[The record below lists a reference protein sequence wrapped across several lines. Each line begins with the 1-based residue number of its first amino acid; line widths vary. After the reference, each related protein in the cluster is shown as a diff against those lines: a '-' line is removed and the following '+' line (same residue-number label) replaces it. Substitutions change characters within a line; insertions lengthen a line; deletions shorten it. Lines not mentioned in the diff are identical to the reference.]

1 MGTHNYPLG
10 YARTQVLGSL
20 STTES
25 IWLAANRFISQQ
37 GAASLATVAA
47 SGDVVSWLLDA
58 TTNEGLATTLLFP
71 SAWATFHMDFWWAN
85 GGAGTGD
92 ARVRG
97 LVNTVAV
104 GSATETVVA
113 TGTGTVGTAGVQ
125 HSVIKTR
132 VQTGVVV
139 TAGAL
144 HVIMPR
150 RNAADAADTLAN
162 DIAFLGMELVRAS

>member
-10 YARTQVLGSL
+10 YARTQALGSL

-25 IWLAANRFISQQ
+25 IWLAANRFVSQQ
-37 GAASLATVAA
+37 GAASLATV
-47 SGDVVSWLLDA
+47 STNGYVVSWLLDA
-58 TTNEGLATTLLFP
+58 TTNEGLTTTLLFP

-85 GGAGTGD
+85 AGAGAGD

-97 LVNTVAV
+97 LVNTVAI
-104 GSATETVVA
+104 GSATETTLA
-113 TGTGTVGTAGVQ
+113 TGTGTVVTAGVQ
-125 HSVIKTR
+125 HAVIKTR

-144 HVIMPR
+144 HAIMPR

-162 DIAFLGMELVRAS
+162 DIAFIGMELVRAS